1 MTAQPEWLAMIQLTN
16 LSLRRGHKVLFE
28 DASLSIHP
36 GQKAGLTGANGT
48 GKSSL
53 FALFMQHLQADIG
66 DCSVPK
72 HWQIAHVKQ
81 ETPAL
86 EQSALDYVLDG
97 DVVFRDIE
105 LQIAQATEQ
114 EQHERLGELYAEMER
129 IGGYAAHAKAGR
141 LLHGLGFSKGE
152 ELNPVKS
159 FSGGWRMRLNLAQ
172 ALMCP
177 SDLLLLDEPTNHLD
191 LEAVVWLQDW
201 LKRYEGT
208 LLLISHDRDFLDAV
222 VKFILHIEHE
232 KLTLYTGNYSDFE
245 KTRMEQLAL
254 QQAMFEKQQKQI
266 AHMQSYV
273 DRFRYKAS
281 KAKQAQ
287 SRLKALER
295 MEVIAAT
302 QAENPFHFEFYP
314 CKNLK
319 HQIVELEH
327 ANIGYGDHSVFQ
339 DLNFSVTAGARIG
352 LLGRNGAGKST
363 LIKAMSGEKS
373 LQKGELKT
381 AKDLHIGY
389 FAQHQLEQ
397 LQLDSSC
404 IEHILQLDPHATEQ
418 SVKNFLGGFG
428 FQGEKADS
436 PIKPF
441 SGGEKARL
449 ALALIVYQKPDLLLL
464 DEPTNHL
471 DLNMRDAISF
481 ALQSYQGAVILVSH
495 DKHMLNSVID
505 EMVYIDGGKIHPFDG
520 DLDAYQNFIKAQI
533 KKAEAQDA
541 ANTDVIPIDK
551 KQQHKAKKATK
562 NRLQKLERMIDE
574 LTQKLVDV
582 TAQLSDESIYEPEN
596 AHDLTLLLNQS
607 NELKMKLDDHE
618 AEWLTLSEELEG

>member
-1 MTAQPEWLAMIQLTN
+1 MSRMIQLTK
-16 LSLRRGHKVLFE
+16 LSLRRGHKLLFS
-28 DASLSIHP
+28 DASVSIHP
-36 GQKAGLTGANGT
+36 GHKVGLTGANGT

-53 FALFMQHLQADIG
+53 FALLMGRLQADLG
-66 DCSVPK
+66 ECSVPK
-72 HWQIAHVKQ
+72 NWQIAHVKQ

-86 EQSALDYVLDG
+86 DVSALDYVLDG
-97 DVVFRDIE
+97 DVVFRQIE
-105 LQIAQATEQ
+105 ERIARATEQ
-114 EQHERLGELYAEMER
+114 EQHEQLAELYAEMER
-129 IGGYAAHAKAGR
+129 VGGYAAHARAGR
-141 LLHGLGFSKGE
+141 LLHGLGFAVGE
-152 ELNPVKS
+152 EQQAVKS

-208 LLLISHDRDFLDAV
+208 LLLISHDRDFLDGV
-222 VKFILHIEHE
+222 VKHILHIEHE
-232 KLTLYTGNYSDFE
+232 KLTLYNGNYSAFE
-245 KTRMEQLAL
+245 KVRMERLAL
-254 QQAMFEKQQKQI
+254 QQAMFEKQQKEI

-295 MEVIAAT
+295 MDTIAAA
-302 QAENPFHFEFYP
+302 QVENPFHFEFYP
-314 CKNLK
+314 CQNLR
-319 HQIVELEH
+319 HQIVELEG
-327 ANIGYGDHSVFQ
+327 ADIGYGDHLVFK

-363 LIKAMSGEKS
+363 LIKAMSGDKE
-373 LQKGELKT
+373 LQQGELKT

-397 LQLDSSC
+397 LDGESSA
-404 IEHILQLDPHATEQ
+404 IEHVLLLDPEATEQ

-428 FQGEKADS
+428 FRGDKADT
-436 PIKPF
+436 PVAPF

-449 ALALIVYQKPDLLLL
+449 ALALIVYQRPDLLLL

-481 ALQSYQGAVILVSH
+481 ALQSYEGAVILVSH

-505 EMVYIDGGKIHPFDG
+505 EMVYIDRGQIHPFDG
-520 DLDAYQNFIKAQI
+520 DLDEYQSFIKQQL
-533 KKAEAQDA
+533 KQAEAEEAVQ
-541 ANTDVIPIDK
+541 NNVVPINK
-551 KQQHKAKKATK
+551 KQDHKANKAAK
-562 NRLQKLERMIDE
+562 NRLQKLDKLIDQ
-574 LTQKLVDV
+574 LNQKLTDA
-582 TAQLSDESIYEPEN
+582 TARLGDADIYEPEN
-596 AHDLTLLLNQS
+596 QHELNRCMADS
-607 NELKMKLDDHE
+607 TRLKAELDEYE
-618 AEWLTLSEELEG
+618 AEWLELSEELEG

>member
-1 MTAQPEWLAMIQLTN
+1 MIQLTN
-16 LSLRRGHKVLFE
+16 LALRRGHKLLFE
-28 DASLSIHP
+28 DANISIHP

-53 FALFMQHLQADIG
+53 FALLMKKIQADTG
-66 DCSVPK
+66 ECSVPK

-86 EQSALDYVLDG
+86 DQSALDYVLDG

-105 LQIAQATEQ
+105 AQIAQATEQ
-114 EQHERLGELYAEMER
+114 QQHEKLGELYAEMER
-129 IGGYAAHAKAGR
+129 IDGYAAQAKAGR
-141 LLHGLGFSKGE
+141 LLHGLGFAVGE
-152 ELNPVKS
+152 EHQAVKS

-201 LKRYEGT
+201 LKRYTGT
-208 LLLISHDRDFLDAV
+208 LVLISHDRDFLDAV
-222 VKFILHIEHE
+222 IKFILHIEHE

-314 CKNLK
+314 CQNLK
-319 HQIVELEH
+319 HQIVELEN
-327 ANIGYGDHSVFQ
+327 ADIGYGEHKVFKN
-339 DLNFSVTAGARIG
+339 LNFSVTAGARIG

-363 LIKAMSGEKS
+363 LIKAMSGEKE

-397 LQLDSSC
+397 LDLNSSC
-404 IEHILQLDPHATEQ
+404 IEHVLEIDPQATEQ
-418 SVKNFLGGFG
+418 TVKTFLGGFG
-428 FQGEKADS
+428 FKGEKADT

-481 ALQSYQGAVILVSH
+481 ALQSYEGAVILVSH

-505 EMVYIDGGKIHPFDG
+505 EMVYIDRGQIHPFDG
-520 DLDAYQNFIKAQI
+520 DLDEYQSFIKAQI
-533 KKAEAQDA
+533 KQAEAEDSSE
-541 ANTDVIPIDK
+541 NTNNKGDNITPIDK
-551 KQQHKAKKATK
+551 KQHHKANKAAK
-562 NRLQKLERMIDE
+562 NRLQKLERMIDDY
-574 LTQKLVDV
+574 TQKLVDV
-582 TAQLSDESIYEPEN
+582 TAELSSEAIYAPEN
-596 AHDLTLLLNQS
+596 THELNSCLNQS
-607 NELKMKLDDHE
+607 NELKQKLDAAE
-618 AEWLTLSEELEG
+618 AEWLELSEALEN

>member
-1 MTAQPEWLAMIQLTN
+1 MIQLTN

-28 DASLSIHP
+28 EASLSIHP

-53 FALFMQHLQADIG
+53 FALLMRQLHADTG

-86 EQSALDYVLDG
+86 EQTALDYVLDG
-97 DVVFRDIE
+97 DVVYRQVE
-105 LQIAQATEQ
+105 QNIAQATAS
-114 EQHERLGELYAEMER
+114 EQHDKLGELYAEMES

-141 LLHGLGFSKGE
+141 LLHGLGFGIGE
-152 ELNPVKS
+152 ELKTVKS

-208 LLLISHDRDFLDAV
+208 LLLISHDRDFLDGV
-222 VKFILHIEHE
+222 VQHILHIEHE
-232 KLTLYTGNYSDFE
+232 KLTLYTGNYSAFE
-245 KTRMEQLAL
+245 KTRMERLAL
-254 QQAMFEKQQKQI
+254 QQAMFEKQQKHI

-295 MEVIAAT
+295 MDTVAAA
-302 QAENPFHFEFYP
+302 QVENPFHFEFYP
-314 CKNLK
+314 CQNLR

-327 ANIGYGDHSVFQ
+327 ADIGYGDHKIFQ

-363 LIKAMSGEKS
+363 LIKAMSGDKA

-397 LQLDSSC
+397 LDLNGSC
-404 IEHILQLDPHATEQ
+404 IEHVLQIDKDATEQ
-418 SVKNFLGGFG
+418 SIKNFLGGFG
-428 FQGEKADS
+428 FQGEKADT
-436 PIKPF
+436 PIAPF

-481 ALQSYQGAVILVSH
+481 ALQSYEGAVILVSH

-505 EMVYIDGGKIHPFDG
+505 EMVYIDRGQIHPFDG
-520 DLDAYQNFIKAQI
+520 DLDEYQSFIKAQI
-533 KKAEAQDA
+533 KQAEAEENQK
-541 ANTDVIPIDK
+541 NNVVPINK
-551 KQQHKAKKATK
+551 KQDHKANKAAK
-562 NRLQKLERMIDE
+562 NRLQKLDKLIESH
-574 LTQKLVDV
+574 TQKLVDV
-582 TAQLSDESIYEPEN
+582 TAKLSFDEIYLPEN
-596 AHDLTLLLNQS
+596 ASELQQCMEQS
-607 NELKMKLDDHE
+607 QKLKSELDDYE
-618 AEWLTLSEELEG
+618 AEWLELSEELEN

>member
-1 MTAQPEWLAMIQLTN
+1 MIQLTN
-16 LSLRRGHKVLFE
+16 LSLRRGHKLLFE
-28 DASLSIHP
+28 DASISIHP
-36 GQKAGLTGANGT
+36 GHKAGLTGANGT

-53 FALFMQHLQADIG
+53 FALLMGQLQADLG

-72 HWQIAHVKQ
+72 NWQIAHVKQ

-86 EQSALDYVLDG
+86 DQSALDYVLDG

-105 LQIAQATEQ
+105 RRIARATEK
-114 EQHERLGELYAEMER
+114 EQHEQLAELYAEMEHVD
-129 IGGYAAHAKAGR
+129 GYAAHAKAGR
-141 LLHGLGFSKGE
+141 LLHGLGFSPE
-152 ELNPVKS
+152 EESQAVKS

-201 LKRYEGT
+201 LNRYEGT
-208 LLLISHDRDFLDAV
+208 LLLISHDRDFLDGV
-222 VKFILHIEHE
+222 VGHILHIEHE
-232 KLTLYTGNYSDFE
+232 QLTLYSGNYSDFE

-295 MEVIAAT
+295 MDTIAAA
-302 QAENPFHFEFYP
+302 QVENPFHFEFYP
-314 CKNLK
+314 CQNLK

-327 ANIGYGDHSVFQ
+327 ADIGYGDHLVFQ

-363 LIKAMSGEKS
+363 LIKAMSGEKD

-397 LQLDSSC
+397 LDPSSSC
-404 IEHILQLDPHATEQ
+404 IEHVLQLDPKASEQ
-418 SVKNFLGGFG
+418 DIKNFLGGFG
-428 FQGEKADS
+428 FRGDKADT

-481 ALQSYQGAVILVSH
+481 ALQSYEGAVILVSH

-505 EMVYIDGGKIHPFDG
+505 EMVYIDRGQIHPFDG
-520 DLDAYQNFIKAQI
+520 DLDEYQSFIKAQI
-533 KKAEAQDA
+533 KQAEAEEA
-541 ANTDVIPIDK
+541 AAAGNMVPINK
-551 KQQHKAKKATK
+551 KQNHKANKAAK
-562 NRLQKLERMIDE
+562 NRIQKLEKLIDAH
-574 LTQKLVDV
+574 TQKLVDV
-582 TAQLSDESIYEPEN
+582 TARLGDSDIYEPEN
-596 AHDLTLLLNQS
+596 QH
-607 NELKMKLDDHE
+607 ELQRCMEDSQRLKSELDDYE
-618 AEWLTLSEELEG
+618 TEWMELSEDLEG

>member
-1 MTAQPEWLAMIQLTN
+1 MIQLTN
-16 LSLRRGHKVLFE
+16 LSLRRGHKLLFAE
-28 DASLSIHP
+28 ASLSIHP
-36 GQKAGLTGANGT
+36 GQKVGLTGANGT

-53 FALFMQHLQADIG
+53 FALLMNQLQADLG

-72 HWQIAHVKQ
+72 NWQIAHVKQ

-97 DVVFRDIE
+97 DVVFRQVE
-105 LQIAQATEQ
+105 QQIAQATLNDE
-114 EQHERLGELYAEMER
+114 HEKLGELYAEMER

-141 LLHGLGFSKGE
+141 LLHGLGFGIGE
-152 ELNPVKS
+152 EHKQVKS

-222 VKFILHIEHE
+222 IKHILHIEHE

-245 KTRMEQLAL
+245 KARMERLAL

-295 MEVIAAT
+295 MDTIAAA

-314 CKNLK
+314 CQNLR

-327 ANIGYGDHSVFQ
+327 ADIGYGDYKVFR

-363 LIKAMSGEKS
+363 LIKAMSGDLA

-397 LQLDSSC
+397 LDAKSSC
-404 IEHILQLDPHATEQ
+404 IEHVLQLNPKATEQ
-418 SVKNFLGGFG
+418 EVKNFLGGFG

-436 PIKPF
+436 PIAPF

-449 ALALIVYQKPDLLLL
+449 ALALIVYQRPDLLLL

-481 ALQSYQGAVILVSH
+481 ALQSYEGAVILVSH
-495 DKHMLNSVID
+495 DKHMLNSVVD
-505 EMVYIDGGKIHPFDG
+505 EMVYIDRGQIHPFDG
-520 DLDAYQNFIKAQI
+520 DISEYQSFIKAQI
-533 KKAEAQDA
+533 KQAEVEENKQN
-541 ANTDVIPIDK
+541 NTEPVNK
-551 KQQHKAKKATK
+551 KQDHKANKAQK
-562 NRLQKLERMIDE
+562 NRLQKLERLMDQTTE
-574 LTQKLVDV
+574 K
-582 TAQLSDESIYEPEN
+582 
-596 AHDLTLLLNQS
+596 LNQVTEKLS
-607 NELKMKLDDHE
+607 EDDIYNAENQEKLQQLLEQSTQLKTELDEYEM
-618 AEWLTLSEELEG
+618 EWLEMSEG

>member
-1 MTAQPEWLAMIQLTN
+1 MIQFTN

-53 FALFMQHLQADIG
+53 FALLMKQLQTDTG

-105 LQIAQATEQ
+105 SQIAQATEQ
-114 EQHERLGELYAEMER
+114 QQHEQLGELYAEMER

-141 LLHGLGFSKGE
+141 LLHGLGFGAGE
-152 ELNPVKS
+152 ELNSVKS

-222 VKFILHIEHE
+222 IKFILHIEHD
-232 KLTLYTGNYSDFE
+232 KLTLYTGNYSGFE

-314 CKNLK
+314 CQNLK
-319 HQIVELEH
+319 HQIVELEK
-327 ANIGYGDHSVFQ
+327 ADIGYGEHKVFQ
-339 DLNFSVTAGARIG
+339 NLNFSVTAGARIG

-363 LIKAMSGEKS
+363 LIKAMSGEKT

-404 IEHILQLDPHATEQ
+404 IEHVLQLDKQATEQ
-418 SVKNFLGGFG
+418 EVKNFLGGFG
-428 FQGEKADS
+428 FRGEKADS

-481 ALQSYQGAVILVSH
+481 ALQSYEGAVILVSH

-505 EMVYIDGGKIHPFDG
+505 EMVYIDRGQIHPFDG
-520 DLDAYQNFIKAQI
+520 DLDEYQNFIKAQI
-533 KKAEAQDA
+533 KKAEESGQGDE
-541 ANTDVIPIDK
+541 VVPINK
-551 KQQHKAKKATK
+551 KQNHKANKAAK
-562 NRLQKLERMIDE
+562 NRLQKLERMVDDY
-574 LTQKLVDV
+574 TQKLVDV
-582 TAQLSDESIYEPEN
+582 TAKLSSEAIYEAEN
-596 AHDLTLLLNQS
+596 AHDLTLCLNQS
-607 NELKMKLDDHE
+607 NELKIKLDQAE
-618 AEWLTLSEELEG
+618 AEWLELSEELEG

>member
-1 MTAQPEWLAMIQLTN
+1 MIQLTN
-16 LSLRRGHKVLFE
+16 LTLRRGHKVLFE
-28 DASLSIHP
+28 GATVSIHP

-53 FALFMQHLQADIG
+53 FALLKDLLHADQG

-72 HWQIAHVKQ
+72 GWQIAHVKQ
-81 ETPAL
+81 ETPSL
-86 EQSALDYVLDG
+86 DQSALDYVLDG
-97 DVVFRDIE
+97 DAEFRAIE
-105 LQIAQATEQ
+105 HSIQQATDQ
-114 EQHERLGELYAEMER
+114 EQHEQLGELYAEMER

-141 LLHGLGFSKGE
+141 LLHGLGFSPGE
-152 ELNPVKS
+152 EHQAVKS

-172 ALMCP
+172 ALMSR

-208 LLLISHDRDFLDAV
+208 LLLISHDRDFLDGV
-222 VKFILHIEHE
+222 VQHILHIEHQQ
-232 KLTLYTGNYSDFE
+232 LTWYSGNYSAFE
-245 KTRMEQLAL
+245 KIRTERLAL

-295 MEVIAAT
+295 MDTIAAA
-302 QAENPFHFEFYP
+302 QVENPFHFEFYP
-314 CKNLK
+314 CQNLK
-319 HQIVELEH
+319 HQIVELEG
-327 ANIGYGDHSVFQ
+327 ADIGYGDHLVFK

-363 LIKAMSGEKS
+363 LIKAMSGDKA
-373 LQKGELKT
+373 LQRGELKT

-397 LQLDSSC
+397 LDPEATA
-404 IEHILQLDPHATEQ
+404 IEHVLLLDPEATEQ
-418 SVKNFLGGFG
+418 AVKNFLGGFG
-428 FQGEKADS
+428 FQGEKADT
-436 PIKPF
+436 PVQPF

-449 ALALIVYQKPDLLLL
+449 ALALIVYQRPDLLLL

-471 DLNMRDAISF
+471 DLNMRDAIAF
-481 ALQSYQGAVILVSH
+481 ALQSYEGAVILVSH
-495 DKHMLNSVID
+495 DKHMLNAVID
-505 EMVYIDGGKIHPFDG
+505 EMVYIDQGQIHPFDG
-520 DLDAYQNFIKAQI
+520 DLDGYQSFIKAQI
-533 KKAEAQDA
+533 KQAEAAEA
-541 ANTDVIPIDK
+541 AASNVVPMDK
-551 KQQHKAKKATK
+551 KQNHKANKAAK
-562 NRLQKLERMIDE
+562 NRLQKLEKLIDQ
-574 LTQKLVDV
+574 LTQKLTDV
-582 TAQLSDESIYEPEN
+582 TARLGDTDIYETENQHELKRCMDESQR
-596 AHDLTLLLNQS
+596 LQS
-607 NELKMKLDDHE
+607 ELDDYE
-618 AEWLTLSEELEG
+618 AEWLELSEDLEG